1 MTLVTID
8 CLLKGS
14 LTTIVSLGNGE
25 LCKGKPDFAYTVS
38 LHIPF
43 HHLLYRILRKEK
55 LEGPSGDRP
64 ARG

>member
-25 LCKGKPDFAYTVS
+25 LCKGKIRFCLYSKLAYTIS
-38 LHIPF
+38 
-43 HHLLYRILRKEK
+43 
-55 LEGPSGDRP
+55 PSFV
-64 ARG
+64 